1 MKFSSLKAGRNPTPG
16 PEVHISPKL
25 IRGLVRQA
33 APVLLGGLGLNLL
46 ALCMPIYTMLI
57 YDKVVGNEVHET
69 LWALSAGLLLVMMLE
84 FTLRLSRAYVLE
96 YSTSQWDRSLDR
108 RITLG
113 VLSHPLDQSLS
124 VGALFGNL
132 RELSS
137 RRDLLSAAAL
147 IPLMDLPFLVIYL
160 ISIALLSGQMVLIPV
175 FLGSCILAVQIFLDY
190 GVRHFSNRAIKY
202 QKEKIDT
209 WHELVVTRTTLAG
222 SDRVD
227 GLTRKIGN
235 HSALTSRASA
245 RQQFW
250 MQMMASIV
258 PAASSATTIMIMVWG
273 VFRIE
278 SQEMSTG
285 QLIAVSILATRAVGT
300 FMSIQP
306 IWMRFR
312 ELREA
317 MRELARLISLEG
329 APPESIDRRRIA
341 CAPAISVTTLSYT
354 YPEAELPTLSGISLT
369 ITPGQLVVVVGKVGC
384 GKSSLIRLLAGHFL
398 ATDGVLAVGDLTVSS
413 MSHARQL
420 QQEVA
425 YLEQSPVLLRLSVE
439 DYLLG
444 EHLTSQA
451 KDAALAILRELQ
463 LDEALRDCGLAM
475 NSEIDF
481 AGGNLSGGQRRML
494 AVARALCMNRFL
506 ILLDEPTAGL
516 DADAEKAVLRAIQRM
531 RGKVT
536 MVVASHS
543 ADLVSNADRILVLE
557 RGRQIGWG
565 TPRSSGGGAAVPA
578 IGVTV

>member
-1 MKFSSLKAGRNPTPG
+1 MKFSSVMAEVPAPG
-16 PEVHISPKL
+16 TEAFISQKL
-25 IRGLVRQA
+25 LRGLARQA

-46 ALCMPIYTMLI
+46 ALCLPIYTMLI
-57 YDKVVGNEVHET
+57 YDKVVGNDVHET
-69 LWALSAGLLLVMMLE
+69 LWALSAGLLLVMLLE

-96 YSTSQWDRSLDR
+96 YSASQWDRSLDR

-124 VGALFGNL
+124 VGGLFANL

-147 IPLMDLPFLVIYL
+147 GPLMDLPFLAIYL
-160 ISIALLSGQMVLIPV
+160 ICIALLGGPMVLIPIL
-175 FLGSCILAVQIFLDY
+175 LGSCIVVVQFFLDY
-190 GVRHFSNRAIKY
+190 GVRQFTHRSIKY
-202 QKEKIDT
+202 QKEKIDN
-209 WHELVVTRTTLAG
+209 WHELVVTRSTLAG
-222 SDRVD
+222 SERVD

-235 HSALTSRASA
+235 HSALASRASA

-258 PAASSATTIMIMVWG
+258 PAAASVTTIMIMVWG

-278 SQEMSTG
+278 SQAMSTG
-285 QLIAVSILATRAVGT
+285 QLIAVSILASRAVGT

-317 MRELARLISLEG
+317 LKELARFISLEG
-329 APPESIDRRRIA
+329 APPSSSYGRQIV
-341 CAPAISVTTLSYT
+341 CPPVVTATNVNYA
-354 YPEAELPTLSGISLT
+354 YPGTEFPTLNNISLT
-369 ITPGQLVVVVGKVGC
+369 IEPGQFVVVVGKVGC
-384 GKSSLIRLLAGHFL
+384 GKSTLLRLLAGHFL
-398 ATDGVLAVGDLTVSS
+398 PSAGSFGVGSLTISS
-413 MSHARQL
+413 MDHARRLQL
-420 QQEVA
+420 EVA
-425 YLEQSPVLLRLSVE
+425 CLEQSPVLLRLSAE
-439 DYLLG
+439 EYLLG
-444 EHLTSQA
+444 EHLTPQA
-451 KDAALAILRELQ
+451 RDEALTTLRELK
-463 LDEALRDCGLAM
+463 LDEALSDCGIAM

-494 AVARALCMNRFL
+494 ALARALCMNRFL
-506 ILLDEPTAGL
+506 VLLDEPSAGL
-516 DADAEKAVLRAIQRM
+516 DSDAEKAVLRAIQRI

-543 ADLVSNADRILVLE
+543 TDLVAMADKVLILE

-565 TPRSSGGGAAVPA
+565 KPKAAGAGTTVPA
-578 IGVTV
+578 ITVTN